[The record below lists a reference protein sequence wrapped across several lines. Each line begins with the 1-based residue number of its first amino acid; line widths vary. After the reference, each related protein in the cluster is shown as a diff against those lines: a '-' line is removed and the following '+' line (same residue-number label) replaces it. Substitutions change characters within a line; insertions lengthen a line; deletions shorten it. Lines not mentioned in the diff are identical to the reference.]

1 LIASRLLHHPRLHCA
16 IPPGGLSPDG
26 HALDPYATGPL
37 SAVKVPLEVYELV
50 RQVTPLRTLILLAN
64 VAIVVYVYLRK
75 EQFQ

>member
-1 LIASRLLHHPRLHCA
+1 
-16 IPPGGLSPDG
+16 
-26 HALDPYATGPL
+26 
-37 SAVKVPLEVYELV
+37 VYELV